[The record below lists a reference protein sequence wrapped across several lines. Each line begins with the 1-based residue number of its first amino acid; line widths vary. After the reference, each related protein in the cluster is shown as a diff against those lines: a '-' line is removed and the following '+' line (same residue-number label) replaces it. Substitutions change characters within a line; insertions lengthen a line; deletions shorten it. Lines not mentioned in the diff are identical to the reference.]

1 MIKFFRKIRQRLVTE
16 NKFTQYL
23 IYAVGEIVLV
33 VIGIL
38 IAMSINNWNQNKI
51 ESNTTNNYLRK
62 IESNIQ
68 QDLKMSQNLLEFRIN
83 NSAQCLEASQML
95 VNRDFSDQET
105 IQSAVFGLLIEL
117 PLNYNKSAFESLI
130 SSGNLSK
137 IEDSN
142 IEDMIYSY
150 YRLVDN
156 IESQE
161 NDLLLWC
168 NELEL
173 ELDKH
178 GFVNKWLALDSKTH
192 ADLTKQISLYDD
204 ELCEHSGHG
213 IIMALFLRGG
223 SNTTFLTPLYEK
235 QIKSGKELSQAI
247 ENYIQT
253 E

>member
-1 MIKFFRKIRQRLVTE
+1 
-16 NKFTQYL
+16 
-23 IYAVGEIVLV
+23 
-33 VIGIL
+33 
-38 IAMSINNWNQNKI
+38 MS
-51 ESNTTNNYLRK
+51 RR
-62 IESNIQ
+62 
-68 QDLKMSQNLLEFRIN
+68 LLEFRIN

-95 VNRDFSDQET
+95 VNRDFSDQAT
-105 IQSAVFGLLIEL
+105 IQSAILGLLIEL
-117 PLNYNKSAFESLI
+117 PLNYNRSASELLI
-130 SSGNLSK
+130 SSGSLSK
-137 IEDSN
+137 IEDL
-142 IEDMIYSY
+142 IYSY

-173 ELDKH
+173 ELDKN
-178 GFVNKWLALDSKTH
+178 GFVVEWLELDSKTH

-204 ELCEHSGHG
+204 KLCEHSGHG

-235 QIKSGKELSQAI
+235 QIKAGEELSQAI
-247 ENYIQT
+247 KNYIKT